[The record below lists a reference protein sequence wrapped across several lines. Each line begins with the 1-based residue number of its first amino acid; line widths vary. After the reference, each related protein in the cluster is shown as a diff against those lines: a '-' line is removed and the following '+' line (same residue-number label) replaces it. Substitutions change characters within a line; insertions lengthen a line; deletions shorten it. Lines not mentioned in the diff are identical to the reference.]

1 MDEIIKVYAKLDN
14 YNSVIEINSSIFLS
28 NVEEYVEIDTSEGKE
43 NRDKYAH
50 AQGNYL
56 EKGVFDEQERPNYK
70 LINNTVIELSEEEKA
85 ELYPASETEEVL
97 TLEKLKE
104 EQEMTNQALQDLALM
119 LLGGI

>member
-1 MDEIIKVYAKLDN
+1 MEDIIKVYAKLDSN
-14 YNSVIEINSSIFLS
+14 NSITEINSSVFL
-28 NVEEYVEIDTSEGKE
+28 EDTIGFVEIDTSEGKE
-43 NRDKYAH
+43 DRDKYAH

-56 EKGVFDEQERPNYK
+56 ENGVFDEQGRPNYK

-85 ELYPASETEEVL
+85 ELYPVSKEEEVL

>member
-1 MDEIIKVYAKLDN
+1 MEDIIKVYVKLDSN
-14 YNSVIEINSSIFLS
+14 KSIIEINSSVFLTDTKD
-28 NVEEYVEIDTSEGKE
+28 YIEIDTSEGKLD
-43 NRDKYAH
+43 RDKFAH

-56 EKGVFDEQERPNYK
+56 EKGVYDAQGRPNYK

-85 ELYPASETEEVL
+85 ELYPVSKEEEVL